1 MGATNSA
8 RRLSK
13 PVTAKNKT
21 KNGAAGD
28 KGELLIF
35 MGIFYVK
42 YLLFIYC
49 LLIFS
54 SYPYPL
60 FWGGYLIVTLKDD
73 KIIVANADI
82 SILNLL
88 TGIIKRHV
96 QVSREGWLRE
106 VSLQSW
112 SCLWVKN
119 AFKMTYYYKMNEA
132 GRHTMI
138 QVRCWFN
145 FSLYLSFLQFI
156 S

>member
-13 PVTAKNKT
+13 PVTAKNKNKT
-21 KNGAAGD
+21 GAAGD

-60 FWGGYLIVTLKDD
+60 FSGGYLIVTLKDD

-106 VSLQSW
+106 VSLQ
-112 SCLWVKN
+112 
-119 AFKMTYYYKMNEA
+119 
-132 GRHTMI
+132 
-138 QVRCWFN
+138 
-145 FSLYLSFLQFI
+145 
-156 S
+156 